1 MEGVWIGSTLL
12 SLHIGP
18 LEIRRME
25 GTVQAR
31 CSWLQKKL

>member
-1 MEGVWIGSTLL
+1 MEGVWIGGMLL

-18 LEIRRME
+18 LEIRRIE
-25 GTVQAR
+25 GIVRAR